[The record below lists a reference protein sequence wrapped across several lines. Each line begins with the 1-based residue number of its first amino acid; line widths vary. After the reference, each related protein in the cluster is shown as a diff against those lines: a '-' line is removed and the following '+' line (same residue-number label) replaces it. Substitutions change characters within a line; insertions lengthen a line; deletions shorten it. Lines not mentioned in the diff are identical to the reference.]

1 MEILNL
7 MNLDAH
13 YIQVLLINMG
23 VAIALLFV
31 ARLLLAITTKVSSK
45 TELADKDNPAY
56 GVSLAGIVLAIT
68 IVMTGVLSG
77 KASYDLAEEF
87 FSVLLFGSLGVLLM
101 FVANFLFDKLSMP
114 KISIPEA
121 IKDGNLAAGL
131 INAGN
136 LIATA
141 IIVRAVIIW
150 SDLDGGMAVMT
161 AIAGFVLSQIILT
174 LVSKYRIALFNARND
189 TTFQQSILDGNL
201 AIAWRFTGFRIAVAL
216 AITAASG
223 LVPVI
228 SGDFIMPMVLWIVV
242 SLAMLVLISVINIIV
257 DKILLGG
264 IDLRDEVDSQQNI
277 ACAVAQ
283 AFIIISIGLIVA
295 ALTN

>member
-1 MEILNL
+1 
-7 MNLDAH
+7 
-13 YIQVLLINMG
+13 MG
-23 VAIALLFV
+23 VAIAHLFV

-45 TELADKDNPAY
+45 TELADNDNPAY

-77 KASYDLAEEF
+77 KASYDLTEEF
-87 FSVLLFGSLGVLLM
+87 FSVLLFGSLGVVLM
-101 FVANFLFDKLSMP
+101 IVANFVFDKLSMP

-150 SDLDGGMAVMT
+150 SDLDGWVAVMI

-174 LVSKYRIALFNARND
+174 LKYRIALFNAKND
-189 TTFQQSILDGNL
+189 TTFQNSILGGNL

-228 SGDFIMPMVLWIVV
+228 NGDFIMPMVLWIIV
-242 SLAMLVLISVINIIV
+242 SLAMLGLISVINVIV

-277 ACAVAQ
+277 AIAVAQ
-283 AFIIISIGLIVA
+283 AFIIISVGLIVA

>member
-1 MEILNL
+1 METVNL
-7 MNLDAH
+7 MHLDTH

-23 VAIALLFV
+23 VAIALLFI
-31 ARLLLAITTKVSSK
+31 ARSLLAITTKVSSK
-45 TELADKDNPAY
+45 TELADNDNPAY

-68 IVMTGVLSG
+68 VVMTGVLSG
-77 KASYDLAEEF
+77 KASYDLTEEF
-87 FSVLLFGSLGVLLM
+87 FSVLLFGSLGVVLM
-101 FVANFLFDKLSMP
+101 IVANFLFDKLSMP

-150 SDLDGGMAVMT
+150 SDLDGGAAVIA
-161 AIAGFVLSQIILT
+161 AIAGFVLSQTVLT
-174 LVSKYRIALFNARND
+174 LVSKYRIALFNAKND
-189 TTFQQSILDGNL
+189 TTFQHSILGGNL
-201 AIAWRFTGFRIAVAL
+201 AVAWRFTGFRIAVAL

-228 SGDFIMPMVLWIVV
+228 NGDFIMPMVLWAIV
-242 SLAMLVLISVINIIV
+242 SLTMLGLISIINIIV
-257 DKILLGG
+257 DKVLLGG

-277 ACAVAQ
+277 AIGVAQ
-283 AFIIISIGLIVA
+283 ASIMISVGLIVA
-295 ALTN
+295 AVTN

>member
-1 MEILNL
+1 MEVLNL
-7 MNLDAH
+7 INLDAH
-13 YIQVLLINMG
+13 YVQVLLINMG

-31 ARLLLAITTKVSSK
+31 TRSLLAITTQVSSK
-45 TELADKDNPAY
+45 TELADNDNPAY
-56 GVSLAGIVLAIT
+56 GVSLAGIVFAIT

-77 KASYDLAEEF
+77 KASYDLVEEF
-87 FSVLLFGSLGVLLM
+87 FSVLLFGSLGVVLM
-101 FVANFLFDKLSMP
+101 IVANFIFDKLSMP
-114 KISIPEA
+114 KVSIPQE
-121 IKDGNLAAGL
+121 IKGGNLAAGL

-150 SDLDGGMAVMT
+150 SDLDAGVAVI
-161 AIAGFVLSQIILT
+161 AAVAGFLLSQVILT
-174 LVSKYRIALFNARND
+174 LVSKYRIGLFNANNT
-189 TTFQQSILDGNL
+189 TTFQNSILDGNL
-201 AIAWRFTGFRIAVAL
+201 AVAWRFTGFRIAVAL

-223 LVPVI
+223 LVPAI
-228 SGDFIMPMVLWIVV
+228 NDGFIVPMVLWTVV
-242 SLAMLVLISVINIIV
+242 SLVMLGLISILHIIV

-277 ACAVAQ
+277 AIGVAQ
-283 AFIIISIGLIVA
+283 ASIIISVGLIVA